1 MLRMVSKI
9 IAFLGTSLVLLAG
22 NQNIDVTLDL
32 TFQGASQKMIGEKMV
47 IDLGFLREGHKY
59 SSIEIGNVN
68 VKITQTKTSEDT
80 EACFLKNL
88 EFDSVNTNKLEKFS
102 TKIDSKDR
110 IYIGK
115 VNNSII
121 LTAKDVRVTDMQGDV
136 DSIANEDFLFVAP
149 ECIPE
154 KLFPGEAL
162 TSFSYTFKLYADIVG
177 EIQKESIVGAFAQ
190 DAKGVEISIK
200 SLIAS
205 QIKNSNLKPYRR
217 RK

>member
-1 MLRMVSKI
+1 MLRMVNKI
-9 IAFLGTSLVLLAG
+9 IVFLSTSLVLLAG
-22 NQNIDVTLDL
+22 NQNVDVTLDL
-32 TFQGASQKMIGEKMV
+32 TFPGASQKMIGEKMV
-47 IDLGFLREGHKY
+47 IDLGFLREGHTY

-68 VKITQTKTSEDT
+68 VKITQTKTAEDT
-80 EACFLKNL
+80 EACFLENL
-88 EFDSVNTNKLEKFS
+88 EFNSVNTNKLEKFLE
-102 TKIDSKDR
+102 KIDSKDK
-110 IYIGK
+110 IYIGT

-121 LTAKDVRVTDMQGDV
+121 LTAKDVKVTDMQGDV
-136 DSIANEDFLFVAP
+136 EIAKEDFLFVAP

-177 EIQKESIVGAFAQ
+177 EIKKESIVGAFAQ
-190 DAKGVEISIK
+190 DSKGVEISIK

>member
-1 MLRMVSKI
+1 MLRMVNKI
-9 IAFLGTSLVLLAG
+9 IVFLSTSLVLLAG
-22 NQNIDVTLDL
+22 NQNVDVTLDL
-32 TFQGASQKMIGEKMV
+32 TFPGASQKMIGEKMV
-47 IDLGFLREGHKY
+47 IDLGFLREGHTY

-68 VKITQTKTSEDT
+68 VKITQTKTAEDT
-80 EACFLKNL
+80 EACFLENL
-88 EFDSVNTNKLEKFS
+88 EFNSVNTNKLEKFLE
-102 TKIDSKDR
+102 KIDSKDK
-110 IYIGK
+110 IYIGT

-121 LTAKDVRVTDMQGDV
+121 LTAKDVKVTDMQGDV
-136 DSIANEDFLFVAP
+136 DIAKEDFLFVAP

-177 EIQKESIVGAFAQ
+177 EIKKESIVGAFAQ
-190 DAKGVEISIK
+190 DSKGVEISIK